1 MEQILLYAASGIA
14 IFIVLRV
21 FTLPVKWILK
31 LFINTLLGF
40 LGLFL
45 VNWLGSYIG
54 ISLGINLVNAL
65 VVGVLGIR
73 GLVLLLLLRWFYLM

>member
-45 VNWLGSYIG
+45 VN
-54 ISLGINLVNAL
+54 
-65 VVGVLGIR
+65 
-73 GLVLLLLLRWFYLM
+73 